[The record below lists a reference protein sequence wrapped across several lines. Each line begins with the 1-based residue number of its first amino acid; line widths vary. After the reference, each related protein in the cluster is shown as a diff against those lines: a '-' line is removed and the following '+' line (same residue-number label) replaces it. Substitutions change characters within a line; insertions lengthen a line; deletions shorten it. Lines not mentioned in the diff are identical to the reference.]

1 MGVSLFGR
9 DTQNDVKETLYGGLY
24 GKDPT
29 GKMTDK
35 EWYDSHVQK
44 KVDGVYLS
52 SLDYRNHAVKN
63 LWAKY
68 EMLPSNSWISYSM
81 NKLMTVIQEVY
92 LPPKNMK
99 GLYEYTHDKLSEYSQ
114 TINNRYLNAGKQE
127 NVRVDIQSTNNNV
140 VPWRERYGYDATYGV
155 GDRDAA
161 LAKKKNGQLQDG
173 KFDTSTNI
181 GEKNWEGLK
190 GNKDARK
197 EIRKSLRKQRKES
210 KKKGTWYDY
219 ETVDS
224 TYSTYSKTNRSA
236 KWIETNLGDID
247 GRIGKYIEDKYRSTE
262 NMGDDVDTVS
272 DIQEAGEGHDKYAKG
287 TKYVDWDN
295 DKQKP
300 SYNLNKWSV
309 LNRTN
314 GLVDIIGRQR
324 TDKNN
329 ASQKELKRCMFS
341 ITNLATRSSVNPI
354 GTVMWF
360 PPYDLNFQESVS
372 VQWDEKTFIGRGEPI
387 YSYVNTVRNGTL
399 SFTLLIDHPTIINDI
414 VKYPDNN
421 NDDVLRFFNGG
432 SDKPIKIGK
441 VPDGKKNQPYIQN
454 EYEFF
459 KNLESKDKVAYDKI
473 KDRLK
478 FFHPA
483 YHSMTPEGFNMRL
496 NFLHQ
501 CTRQGPTKGVNGV
514 ATNSV
519 FGRPPFCELRI
530 GDFIN
535 TRICINSMSIT
546 YESSGGMTWDLNPEG
561 IGVQPM
567 LAKVSLGIHIL
578 GGQSLNGPVLALCN
592 AVSNNFYA
600 NSGVYVSNTDHV
612 VKESNVA
619 FDKSELETEINYIKA
634 QIEKLK
640 EQQTKLENRNFDSEI
655 NEKQGVIVKKKGEL
669 AKLTDRDQIR
679 EKKKEIKTLE
689 KGLELLKREK
699 ETKPITLEKLKNQ
712 ITSLESAKKEKD
724 KKINNY

>member
-24 GKDPT
+24 DKDPT
-29 GKMTDK
+29 GKMTNK

-68 EMLPSNSWISYSM
+68 EMLPSTSGLTYSM
-81 NKLMTVIQEVY
+81 NNLMTVIQEVY
-92 LPPKNMK
+92 LPPKDMK
-99 GLYEYTHDKLSEYSQ
+99 GLYEYTHDKLSEFSQ

-127 NVRVDIQSTNNNV
+127 NVRVDIQTTNSNV

-161 LAKKKNGQLQDG
+161 LAKKKNGQTQDG
-173 KFDTSTNI
+173 KYDPTNNKDQ
-181 GEKNWEGLK
+181 KNWKELK
-190 GNKDARK
+190 GNKEARK

-224 TYSTYSKTNRSA
+224 TYSTYSKTNRSS
-236 KWIETNLGDID
+236 KWISTNLGDSD
-247 GRIGKYIEDKYRSTE
+247 GTIGKYIKDKYRSTE
-262 NMGDDVDTVS
+262 NMGQDADTVG
-272 DIQEAGEGHDKYAKG
+272 DIKTRNKTDYDGNTITDTQGNTIKENYR
-287 TKYVDWDN
+287 DWGN
-295 DKQKP
+295 KQDP
-300 SYNLNKWSV
+300 SYNLDKWSV
-309 LNRTN
+309 LNTEN

-324 TDKNN
+324 HEGNT
-329 ASQKELKRCMFS
+329 SQRELKRCMFS
-341 ITNLATRSSVNPI
+341 ITNLATRSNTNPI

-360 PPYDLNFQESVS
+360 PPYDLNFQESVT
-372 VQWDEKTFIGRGEPI
+372 VGWDTKTFIGRGEPI
-387 YSYVNTVRNGTL
+387 YSYINTVRNGTL

-414 VKYPDNN
+414 VKYPDNS

-441 VPDGKKNQPYIQN
+441 VPDDKKNQPYIQN

-459 KNLESKDKVAYDKI
+459 KNLEKDDKVSYDRI

-478 FFHPA
+478 YFHPA

-501 CTRQGPTKGVNGV
+501 CTRQGPTTGTTGV
-514 ATNSV
+514 ANNSV

-535 TRICINSMSIT
+535 TRICIESMSIT

-612 VKESNVA
+612 VTASDKA
-619 FDKSELETEINYIKA
+619 FEKAELWEEITQLEA
-634 QIEKLK
+634 QIKGMEEKIESLKKEAEGFTKLK
-640 EQQTKLENRNFDSEI
+640 IEAETKL
-655 NEKQGVIVKKKGEL
+655 NETTDNKQKKKHKKSI
-669 AKLTDRDQIR
+669 KLYDQ
-679 EKKKEIKTLE
+679 EIKTINGNIE
-689 KGLELLKREK
+689 
-699 ETKPITLEKLKNQ
+699 
-712 ITSLESAKKEKD
+712 
-724 KKINNY
+724 KINNEKNSIVETKNKKVGEREKL